1 MEKLNGWNMVHAI
14 NQQISRT
21 LSRNARL
28 LGWFIF
34 TLLPVSLEAADLD
47 VYPGAELV
55 KSNADPKVTTRRI
68 ILGSLKKINNVLEP
82 ELLEFV
88 SGSRYSTTYYIPDER
103 RVGKIV
109 EFYKNQLDKS
119 VRILFECSGRDCG
132 SSNYWANTIFQT
144 PILYGPEQYQNYLV
158 GRRIDKGDYVS
169 IYIGQRGT
177 RKIYVHIETTIIS
190 IGPKEVDE
198 VSISAALASRGRYVI
213 VLSAGDMEFD
223 SIVDA
228 VAKSMNNNL
237 QMNLTLVAHDNLQN
251 GETVQQ
257 GQQRTLRLSESVRSA
272 LVSAGIAEDRL
283 SAYGVGPLSPLEN
296 EDSPRLEL
304 LVIH

>member
-1 MEKLNGWNMVHAI
+1 M
-14 NQQISRT
+14 
-21 LSRNARL
+21 
-28 LGWFIF
+28 
-34 TLLPVSLEAADLD
+34 
-47 VYPGAELV
+47 
-55 KSNADPKVTTRRI
+55 
-68 ILGSLKKINNVLEP
+68 
-82 ELLEFV
+82 
-88 SGSRYSTTYYIPDER
+88 
-103 RVGKIV
+103 
-109 EFYKNQLDKS
+109 
-119 VRILFECSGRDCG
+119 
-132 SSNYWANTIFQT
+132 
-144 PILYGPEQYQNYLV
+144 
-158 GRRIDKGDYVS
+158 
-169 IYIGQRGT
+169 
-177 RKIYVHIETTIIS
+177 
-190 IGPKEVDE
+190 DE